1 MAIFDRSWYRNLL
14 DAQVND
20 SLGAKDLQKAY
31 SDAGPF
37 ERQMRD
43 GGTVIFKFFLEVS
56 KKEQATRLAALQSN
70 LVTAWRVSDAVL
82 QRHGKYKEYQAAVE
96 SMLQQT
102 DLPDSPWLKV
112 ASKNTNQATL
122 KVLSNL
128 VSTLRKRVHEA
139 SRQVSPDPRPGLSK
153 LPAFSNA
160 PHLSKADLT
169 SQLSKDSY
177 R

>member
-1 MAIFDRSWYRNLL
+1 M

-31 SDAGPF
+31 SDVQAF

-56 KKEQATRLAALQSN
+56 KKEQATRLATLQSN
-70 LVTAWRVSDAVL
+70 PVTAWQGLRRGL

-112 ASKNTNQATL
+112 AKECQ
-122 KVLSNL
+122 
-128 VSTLRKRVHEA
+128 
-139 SRQVSPDPRPGLSK
+139 PGDPQGSFQSGFDPEE
-153 LPAFSNA
+153 
-160 PHLSKADLT
+160 T
-169 SQLSKDSY
+169 SQ
-177 R
+177 